1 MIIGVVMGE
10 TLVDEEAE
18 ELDFDLISHIPWEQ
32 VINLGTSLLILRSEE
47 LCIETRNLTHL
58 NLANIDL
65 STWFAGPDGMR
76 DISKG
81 GIQLIR
87 TYSNL
92 LRLFVLIRCL
102 FFDGQRALNAAML
115 YK

>member
-1 MIIGVVMGE
+1 M
-10 TLVDEEAE
+10 TLANRSTEKSPDDEEQNVERKVNGLLNKLTMEKFDSISDQIIEFANKSEAE
-18 ELDFDLISHIPWEQ
+18 KDCR
-32 VINLGTSLLILRSEE
+32 T
-47 LCIETRNLTHL
+47 
-58 NLANIDL
+58 
-65 STWFAGPDGMR
+65 
-76 DISKG
+76 ISKG

-102 FFDGQRALNAAML
+102 FFDGQRALNAATL